1 MNAVIVAIDQLT
13 KAVVRNNMTIGE
25 SIPIIN
31 NFFHLTYIT
40 NDGMAF
46 GLDFPGGS
54 FLFNFVSISLTIFLG
69 WYYWQERNSNIILRI
84 SLLLS
89 LIHI

>member
-13 KAVVRNNMTIGE
+13 KAVVRNNMFIGE
-25 SIPIIN
+25 SKPIIN

-54 FLFNFVSISLTIFLG
+54 FLFNFVSISLTIFLTACDPAG
-69 WYYWQERNSNIILRI
+69 THLDYYFLESDPGN
-84 SLLLS
+84 
-89 LIHI
+89 HKA